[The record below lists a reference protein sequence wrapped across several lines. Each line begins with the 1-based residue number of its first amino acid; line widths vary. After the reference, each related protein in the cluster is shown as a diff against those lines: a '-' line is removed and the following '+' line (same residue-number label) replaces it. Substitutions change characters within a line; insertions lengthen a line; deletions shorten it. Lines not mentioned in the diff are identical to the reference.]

1 MNKLKEHLN
10 PQQNEAVF
18 DNNGPLLVIA
28 GPGSGK
34 THILTKRI
42 ARIISET
49 SGEKFKVLALTFT
62 TKAAN
67 EMKERVEK
75 LIGEEV
81 NRLFISTFHGFC
93 FEVLRKYGSY
103 IGLNNEFTIYDQS
116 LDTNNYVE
124 LLIEAVQE
132 EIEDGESSTSQLLSR
147 YTNIQLLR
155 NDAVKLLN
163 AISSLKNKLVT
174 PDDIPK
180 NSRRYDEAF
189 RSIYSLYERKL
200 RANNVIDF
208 ADLLLL
214 THRLFTEKS
223 FIAKQ
228 YRRVFRHLLIDEAQD
243 TNKAQFEL
251 IKAFCGEDYENIFIV
266 ADEDQ
271 LIYEWNDARFE
282 YLLEFVKLYD
292 ARTIQ
297 MFENYRCPESVL
309 RMANRLIKLNVNRL
323 TSKKDL
329 QANKKND
336 EDNIILNQYE
346 YPEEESKAIT
356 QDIYNINNFNN
367 TCIIARNRFV
377 LQNIENNLKEMN
389 IPFNYPSTA
398 ERFLTKEA
406 KITIALLQSV
416 FNEQDTVHIN
426 YLCDYFALN
435 ADDLITLKDQTRFM
449 QFIEAIVENEPTLA
463 TILNEFLNNKSDFI
477 NYIEVILK
485 EIAGIESFDDE
496 LTEDRRSLIDDNK
509 QLQSIIRNYKRE
521 RDVSEQN
528 IGDFLSYL
536 ALSPK
541 GDQNQ
546 NGVTLLTG
554 HAAKG
559 LEFDYVFIVSLNQG
573 TFPDFRSIEK
583 TRSLE
588 EERRNFFV
596 AITRTKK
603 KLYLSY
609 TKYNKTRYGY
619 REQEPS
625 QFLLEI
631 GLI

>member
-1 MNKLKEHLN
+1 VNKLKEHLN

-528 IGDFLSYL
+528 IGDFLSYM

-573 TFPDFRSIEK
+573 TFPVFRSIEK

>member
-1 MNKLKEHLN
+1 VNKLKEHLN